1 VHPDAFGESEGI
13 GGRGSVLD
21 CGSPL
26 PLSHAPIKAPE
37 DWRTPKA
44 AAHSLIPMSTDLN
57 STPRVALIGCGLIG
71 QKRLSALPPGSVT
84 VACDLQLDRA
94 KKLAAQSPGCEATD
108 SVERAVQSPKVDAVM
123 VATLNASLA
132 PIAMQAARAGRHVLV
147 EKPGAISVAQV
158 EELAT
163 AAAAT
168 GALVRV
174 GYNHRYHPACLKAL
188 ELFRSGALG
197 PIMFVRGRYGQGG
210 RLGYEKEWR
219 ADPKLSG
226 GGELIDQGVHLIDL
240 AGIFLG
246 EFTQVEGHAA
256 TYFWNMPVD
265 DNAFLSLRNA
275 TGNTAWLHVSCTEWK
290 NLFSLEIYGRD
301 AKLHWEGLG
310 GSYGV
315 ERLTYYKM
323 LPQMGPPETTIFEY
337 PRGDE
342 SWKIEMHEFFEDIR
356 LQRTPVP
363 GLKEA
368 KAVLAV
374 VENIYSGFNPP
385 L

>member
-1 VHPDAFGESEGI
+1 MNYAI
-13 GGRGSVLD
+13 
-21 CGSPL
+21 
-26 PLSHAPIKAPE
+26 
-37 DWRTPKA
+37 
-44 AAHSLIPMSTDLN
+44 
-57 STPRVALIGCGLIG
+57 IGCGLIG
-71 QKRLSALPPGSVT
+71 KKRVLGMPAGSHLV
-84 VACDLQLDRA
+84 VACDTNLARA
-94 KKLAAQSPGCEATD
+94 EELVKLAKAG
-108 SVERAVQSPKVDAVM
+108 RACADFNDAVSDPQ
-123 VATLNASLA
+123 VEAVFIATLNSTLQ
-132 PIAMQAARAGRHVLV
+132 PIALAAVKHGKHVLV
-147 EKPGAISVAQV
+147 EKPAAISVR
-158 EELAT
+158 ELDELEAT
-163 AAAAT
+163 AQKT

-174 GYNHRYHPACLKAL
+174 GYNHRYHPAALKAV
-188 ELFRSGALG
+188 ELFQSGALG
-197 PIMFVRGRYGQGG
+197 PMMFVRGRYGQGG
-210 RLGYEKEWR
+210 RVGYEKEWR

-246 EFTQVEGHAA
+246 EFTTIEGHAA

-275 TGNTAWLHVSCTEWK
+275 AGKTAWLQVSCSEWK

-323 LPQMGPPETTIFEY
+323 LPQMGPPDTTIYEF

-342 SWKIEMHEFFEDIR
+342 SWKIEMAEFFEDIK
-356 LQRTPVP
+356 LKRTPVP

-368 KAVLAV
+368 RAALAV
-374 VENIYSGFNPP
+374 VEKIYAQK
-385 L
+385 